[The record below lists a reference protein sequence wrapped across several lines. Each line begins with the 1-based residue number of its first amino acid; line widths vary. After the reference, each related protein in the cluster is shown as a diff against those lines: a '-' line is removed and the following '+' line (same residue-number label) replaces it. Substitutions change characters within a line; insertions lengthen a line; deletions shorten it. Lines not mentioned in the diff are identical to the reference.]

1 MTRRFLLE
9 ILCEEIPVVEQEF
22 FLTEAPALM
31 NKLFGDLRI
40 EHSPFEF
47 ETTPRRLVVTAT
59 KMALRQ
65 NDLEEEIS
73 GPPLSIAYKDGKP
86 TRAAT
91 GFCRKFGVEIDQLHE
106 IEKKGKKYV
115 ALNKF
120 EEGKPSLQV
129 IPQVLNKF
137 VSSLS
142 FRKSMRWGDKKYTFT
157 RPIKGFCAL
166 LGDKTLKFES
176 HGVESDRVIT
186 GHRFLSP
193 KIVYLENSEDYEAVL
208 RKKNVMVDTAK
219 RKILI
224 KKEMDN
230 LAQSHEIELIEDSE
244 LFDEVA
250 LLVEEPTVCLGS
262 FDSTYLEVPDEVILS
277 AMRKHQRYFAFTKEG
292 KLAPRFATVL
302 GTRIND
308 PQKAR
313 EGNEKVLSARLSDAR
328 FFFRE
333 DKKRKLDSHRSHLEK
348 MVYHKKLGSLWD
360 KVERIIKLAEYFSSL
375 TGSSAKLANR
385 AAFLCKMDL
394 DTLMVQEFPDLQ
406 GIMGSYYARA
416 QSEDDEIAQAIKEH
430 YFPRFATDSLPV
442 SGTGIC
448 LSLADRLDTIAG
460 GIAAGLKPTGSRD
473 PFALRRS
480 ALGFWKIVLAEKIEL
495 SLDAIIR
502 KGADNL
508 PLKVSATEIKDFML
522 DRLRTIFNELAPRE
536 MVKAVL
542 SVQNNE
548 IYDAKIRIDALLEL
562 SESTDF
568 QKLVQLFKRVNI
580 LKKAEHIPE
589 SVNPELLEEDVE
601 KNLYDKLVEVENKID
616 KLLKKKEYSQILNT
630 FIPLW
635 KYVDIFFDDRKGVRV
650 LCDNRKLRDNRVAIV
665 AFLDNLFGKVADF
678 KLLAGLK

>member
-1 MTRRFLLE
+1 
-9 ILCEEIPVVEQEF
+9 
-22 FLTEAPALM
+22 
-31 NKLFGDLRI
+31 
-40 EHSPFEF
+40 
-47 ETTPRRLVVTAT
+47 VTAQ
-59 KMALRQ
+59 KMALNQ
-65 NDLEEEIS
+65 DDLEEEIS

-91 GFCRKFGVEIDQLHE
+91 GFCRKFGVELEQLHE

-120 EEGKPSLQV
+120 EKGKPSLQV
-129 IPQVLNKF
+129 IPDVLSKF
-137 VSSLS
+137 ISALP
-142 FRKSMRWGDKKYTFT
+142 FRKSMHWGVEKYTFT

-176 HGVESDRVIT
+176 HGVESDRTLT

-193 KIVYLENSEDYEAVL
+193 EIAYLENSEDYEAVL
-208 RKKNVMVDTAK
+208 QKKHVLVNTAK
-219 RKILI
+219 RKTLI
-224 KKEMDN
+224 EKELDK
-230 LAQSHEIELIEDSE
+230 LAQFNEIELIEDPE
-244 LFDEVA
+244 LLDEVA
-250 LLVEEPTVCLGS
+250 LLIEEPTVCLGT
-262 FDSTYLEVPDEVILS
+262 FDPDYLEVPNEVILS
-277 AMRKHQRYFAFTKEG
+277 AMRKHQRYFAFTREG

-348 MVYHKKLGSLWD
+348 MIYHKKLGSLWD
-360 KVERIIKLAEYFSSL
+360 KVERIINLSEYFSSL
-375 TGSSAKLANR
+375 TGSSTELANR
-385 AAFLCKMDL
+385 AAFLCKLDL

-406 GIMGSYYARA
+406 GIMGSYYAQA
-416 QSEDDEIAQAIKEH
+416 QSEDKEVAQAIKEH
-430 YFPRFATDSLPV
+430 YFPRFATDTLPV

-448 LSLADRLDTIAG
+448 LALADRLDTIAG
-460 GIAAGLKPTGSRD
+460 GVAAGLKPTGSRD

-495 SLDAIIR
+495 SLDTIIR
-502 KGADNL
+502 KAVGNL
-508 PLKVSATEIKDFML
+508 PLKVSESEIKDFML
-522 DRLRTIFNELAPRE
+522 DRLRTLFNELAPRE
-536 MVKAVL
+536 MIEAVL

-548 IYDAKIRIDALLEL
+548 VYDAKIRIDALLEL
-562 SESTDF
+562 SESKDF

-589 SVNPELLEEDVE
+589 SVNPQLLEEDVE
-601 KNLYDKLVEVENKID
+601 KNLYDKLVEVENKVD
-616 KLLKKKEYSQILNT
+616 KLLEKKEYSQILNT

-635 KYVDIFFDDRKGVRV
+635 KYVDIFFDDSKGVRV
-650 LCDNRKLRDNRVAIV
+650 LCDNRKLQENRVAII
-665 AFLDNLFGKVADF
+665 AFLDNLLGKVADF